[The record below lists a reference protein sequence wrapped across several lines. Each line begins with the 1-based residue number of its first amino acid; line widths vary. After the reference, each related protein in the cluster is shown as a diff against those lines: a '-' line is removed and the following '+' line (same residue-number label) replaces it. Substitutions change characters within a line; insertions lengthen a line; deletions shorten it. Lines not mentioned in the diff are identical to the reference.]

1 MRANSSTARSN
12 PPKGRD
18 ILQTILSS
26 QLDPYFN
33 LAMEDFWLR
42 QADLSDDLF
51 YLWRNA
57 PSVVV
62 GRNQNPYREVR
73 LMDCFKDG
81 VPVIRRVSGGGA
93 VYHDGQNVNFTFV
106 YREGSAL
113 VNRYEEVLRPI
124 VEALRNMGVPAAFR
138 EKSELEVGGLKISGN
153 AQGLHKGRILHHGTL
168 LFDADLKRLG
178 RYLHNREKTTE
189 GPSVPSNP
197 ANVGLLKPYYNNGD
211 VVDFMADLTHQVEKA
226 LKTTFGIRPV
236 TTEELAK
243 IEALAFDRYR
253 SFSWNY
259 GETPPFTKR
268 IIDACGDPATKLLV
282 ENGVIVHVES
292 CRLEWR
298 LVKDC
303 VYGWDELRTRLE
315 EHKIKDVDRYLESLF
330 D

>member
-1 MRANSSTARSN
+1 MQN
-12 PPKGRD
+12 
-18 ILQTILSS
+18 ILSA
-26 QLDPYFN
+26 QLDPHFN

-42 QADLSDDLF
+42 HADLSDDLF
-51 YLWRNA
+51 YVWRNA

-93 VYHDGQNVNFTFV
+93 VYHDFENVNFTFV
-106 YREGSAL
+106 YRDGAAY

-124 VEALRNMGVPAAFR
+124 VEALRSMGIPAAFR

-168 LFDADLKRLG
+168 LFDADLERLG

-197 ANVGLLKPYYNNGD
+197 ASVRLIKPYWHKGD
-211 VVDFMADLTHQVEKA
+211 VVDFMTELTHRVERA
-226 LKTTFGIRPV
+226 MKTRFVLRPI
-236 TTEELAK
+236 TTDELAK
-243 IEALAFDRYR
+243 IEALAQERYR
-253 SFSWNY
+253 SFAWNY

-268 IIDACGDPATKLLV
+268 IHDVCGDPATKLLV

-298 LVKDC
+298 LIKDC
-303 VYGWDELRTRLE
+303 VYGWDELKARLE
-315 EHKIKDVDRYLESLF
+315 EHKIKDADKYLASLF

>member
-1 MRANSSTARSN
+1 V
-12 PPKGRD
+12 K
-18 ILQTILSS
+18 TILSS

-42 QADLSDDLF
+42 QAEIDDDLF

-73 LMDCFKDG
+73 LLDCLRDD

-93 VYHDGQNVNFTFV
+93 VYHDVGNVNFTFV
-106 YREGSAL
+106 YRNGASK

-124 VEALRNMGVPAAFR
+124 VDALRNMGIPATFR

-168 LFDADLKRLG
+168 LFDADLERLG

-197 ANVGLLKPYYNNGD
+197 ANVGLLNPYWLKGD
-211 VVDFMADLTHQVEKA
+211 VVDFMEELSHQVERA
-226 LKTTFGIRPV
+226 LKTRFELRPIAA
-236 TTEELAK
+236 EELNK
-243 IEALAFDRYR
+243 IETLAVQRYR
-253 SFSWNY
+253 SFEWNY

-268 IIDACGDPATKLLV
+268 VHDACGDPATKLLV

-298 LVKDC
+298 LLKDC
-303 VYGWDELRTRLE
+303 SYAWSDLKSRLE
-315 EHKIKDVDRYLESLF
+315 EHKVKDLETFLDPLF
-330 D
+330 E